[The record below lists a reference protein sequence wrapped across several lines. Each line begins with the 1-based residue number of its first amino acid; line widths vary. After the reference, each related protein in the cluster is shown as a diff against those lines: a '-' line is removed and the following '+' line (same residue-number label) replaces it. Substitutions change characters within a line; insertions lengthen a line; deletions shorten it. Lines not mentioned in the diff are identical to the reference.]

1 MIRFA
6 FAQVLAHRIRLA
18 FTVVAVL
25 LGVAFVTGALVLSGT
40 AQKLFDEQFA
50 TAAAGVDVTVRTA
63 TAFDSGMGVEVER
76 DPLPAGVLSRAA
88 AAEGVTAAIP
98 VAKGAAR
105 LARDG
110 VDFGSVQVTTWVDEP
125 TGAYPLLEGRAPA
138 SAGEVAVDRAAA
150 GSLGLR
156 IGDEVSVIADGRAV
170 ARIVGLVGFG
180 DGDGP
185 PVGVV
190 VLSTLA
196 GAQEA
201 LGLGDAISEVL
212 VTSDLPVARLQP
224 LLAETLGDGVQV
236 ATAQDLAAA
245 GREQAASSLQML
257 QVVLVA
263 MSAAS
268 LIIGSFLIANT
279 FAIVISHRTRELA
292 LVRAVGATSAQVRA
306 SVLVEA
312 LVVGTVASAAG
323 VGAGVIGAHGLRGLA
338 RTFGVLI
345 PGGDLVVEPST
356 VLLALG
362 VGIAVTMA
370 AALVPAARAADVSP
384 LAALRASAA
393 ETPGLSRARV
403 ATGLV
408 LVVLGGAAAASP
420 ALGAP
425 LLLLAGGL
433 VVALVGVVLVSPLA
447 LRPLVSVVGRVG
459 SRRLTGQLAREA
471 ALRSPR
477 RTATTAMALAL
488 GLAMLIFVSVV
499 GASVKTATGAQY
511 REIVSADVVVE
522 SAGQEMLGGVHAE
535 VFDEI
540 AQVAEVGTVSRLKY
554 GHWRDGETTSALTAF
569 DPGSIG
575 EVAAIRMKGG
585 DLSALEEGGVM
596 IAQRV
601 ARERGLGVGDE
612 LPMTFART
620 GERSLPV
627 VGVVEDGSAQAL
639 QTDYF
644 VSLTTYAA
652 LYTEDMDASIFV
664 RAADGV
670 APARLAEALETALAD
685 HPSVQVRD
693 QAAVVAGRTQAV
705 DQIFGLVAVLL
716 AFAML
721 IAVLGVAN
729 TLALSIAER
738 TREIGLLRAVG
749 MGRSAVARMVQIET
763 AIICVVA
770 GMLGL
775 LLGIGTSA
783 AGVAALSA
791 VAPLD
796 MVVPWTQILGIAAAV
811 VAVGLLAGALP
822 ARRAARVP
830 VLEATA
836 HV

>member
-6 FAQVLAHRIRLA
+6 FAQVIAHRVRLA
-18 FTVVAVL
+18 LTVIAVL

-76 DPLPAGVLSRAA
+76 DPLPADVLARVAD
-88 AAEGVTAAIP
+88 AEGVTAAVP

-110 VDFGSVQVTTWVDEP
+110 ADLGSVQLSTWVDEP

-138 SAGEVAVDRAAA
+138 AADEIVVDRAAA
-150 GSLGLR
+150 GTLGLR
-156 IGDEVSVIADGRAV
+156 IGDEVEVLGDGRTA

-196 GAQEA
+196 GAQHA
-201 LGLGDAISEVL
+201 LGMGDGISEVL

-224 LLAETLGDGVQV
+224 LLTDALGDAVQV

-263 MSAAS
+263 LSIAS
-268 LIIGSFLIANT
+268 LVIGSFLIANT
-279 FAIVISHRTRELA
+279 FTIVIAHRTRELA
-292 LVRAVGATSAQVRA
+292 LVRAVGATAAQVRT

-312 LVVGTVASAAG
+312 LVVGVVASAAG
-323 VGAGVIGAHGLRGLA
+323 AAAGVLGAHGLRGLA

-345 PGGDLVVEPST
+345 PDGDLVVEPGT

-362 VGIAVTMA
+362 IGIAVTVG
-370 AALVPAARAADVSP
+370 AALAPAARAAAVSP

-393 ETPGLSRARV
+393 EAPHLGRARV
-403 ATGLV
+403 GAGAV
-408 LVVLGGAAAASP
+408 LVALGTTAAAAP
-420 ALGAP
+420 AFGGPLVLLG
-425 LLLLAGGL
+425 GGL
-433 VVALVGVVLVSPLA
+433 VAALAGIVLVAPLV
-447 LRPLVSVVGRVG
+447 LRPLVSAIGGVA
-459 SRRLTGQLAREA
+459 SRHLTGQLAREA

-488 GLAMLIFVSVV
+488 GLAMLTFVSVV

-511 REIVSADVVVE
+511 REVVSADAVVE
-522 SAGQEMLGGVHAE
+522 SAGQEMLGGVHAA

-540 AQVAEVGTVSRLKY
+540 AEVAEVGSVSRLKY

-569 DPGSIG
+569 DPASIG
-575 EVAAIRMKGG
+575 EVAAIRMTMG
-585 DLSALEEGGVM
+585 DLSALEAGGVA
-596 IAQRV
+596 IAERV
-601 ARERGLGVGDE
+601 ARDRSLSIGDE

-620 GERSLPV
+620 GERALTV

-644 VSLTTYAA
+644 VSLRTYAG
-652 LYTEDMDASIFV
+652 LYTEDMDASVFV

-670 APARLAEALETALAD
+670 APARLAAALESALAD

-705 DQIFGLVAVLL
+705 DQIFGLVSVLL
-716 AFAML
+716 AFALL
-721 IAVLGVAN
+721 IAALGVAN

-738 TREIGLLRAVG
+738 TREIGLLRAIG
-749 MGRSAVARMVQIET
+749 MGQRAVARMVRIET
-763 AIICVVA
+763 GIVCVVA
-770 GMLGL
+770 GLLGSALGL
-775 LLGIGTSA
+775 AASA

-791 VAPLD
+791 VAPLH
-796 MVVPWTQILGIAAAV
+796 MVIPWPQIIVVAAV
-811 VAVGLLAGALP
+811 VVAAGLLAGVLP